1 MIAILFQ
8 KKVNINKGKRKARER
23 KAPASCGNIR
33 LSLRGKKDQI

>member
-23 KAPASCGNIR
+23 KAHANCGNIR
-33 LSLRGKKDQI
+33 LSFEG